1 MDFIRRHWIAYLIAA
16 LIALG
21 LGGLGAYV
29 IGIKASTPSD
39 MRAENIKAEQKNA
52 ELSTMMEN
60 ESESSSSSGT
70 SDSGST
76 AE

>member
-29 IGIKASTPSD
+29 IGI
-39 MRAENIKAEQKNA
+39 
-52 ELSTMMEN
+52 
-60 ESESSSSSGT
+60 
-70 SDSGST
+70 
-76 AE
+76 